1 MWVARWGFWVT
12 QSTTTI
18 QHKSRRDVQKL
29 LRTGHDMNNKM
40 TQIMRRA
47 NSVWSSWLSSDMTS
61 GTLSHILYG
70 YPAVFTKNY
79 VAVGNVKIENGAQQ
93 KRHTYC

>member
-12 QSTTTI
+12 QSTTAI

-47 NSVWSSWLSSDMTS
+47 NSVWSS
-61 GTLSHILYG
+61 
-70 YPAVFTKNY
+70 
-79 VAVGNVKIENGAQQ
+79 
-93 KRHTYC
+93 